1 MAMIKFY
8 SLKSKKD
15 VWVDT
20 SKITLKT
27 MKNGRKAAEAV
38 DPETGTK
45 LFKFISKEDL
55 ALLE

>member
-15 VWVDT
+15 IWVDT
-20 SKITLKT
+20 SKVTLKT

-45 LFKFISKEDL
+45 LFKFLSKEDL
-55 ALLE
+55 ALLQ

>member
-20 SKITLKT
+20 SKVTLKT

-45 LFKFISKEDL
+45 LFKFLSKEDA
-55 ALLE
+55 ALLG

>member
-20 SKITLKT
+20 SKVTLKT

-45 LFKFISKEDL
+45 LFKFLSKEDA